1 MAQSAKLQKVTRIN
15 RNQIACSSQKIK
27 RYATMTRTP
36 LTSLLL
42 LLTSLTSAGAEASRD
57 IAPFGRPPTSR
68 RSVDAPFSHARR
80 NALNNRNQHPSVLSI
95 RGGDTTAAVSSPSAA
110 LTFGQNLAG
119 SVFSTFATIYGLA
132 CITAPDQTA
141 QLFYNGYAGDD
152 EVDDDVSAGRFLMRL
167 MGSVACGIGL
177 TSAFAIGA
185 EIKAGPGAIPSTE
198 TFDKSIGVG
207 LVPRFFLILYTL
219 VFSGSMP
226 TNLRICGKDAV
237 VALVQTSLFLWSMF
251 APNEAGIRP
260 DTIIFIEV
268 AFHCLLGPL
277 LFFKPSILFEE
288 STAPSKHEKFMTRM
302 LASYSVMGAV
312 SVAALQHSSIN
323 ALPAV
328 GLAASLWVA
337 SLIHLT
343 FVRKDVEECGTS
355 TPVHVLMMIIGTL
368 VAIGGLQQY
377 MVFSSE

>member
-1 MAQSAKLQKVTRIN
+1 
-15 RNQIACSSQKIK
+15 
-27 RYATMTRTP
+27 MTRTP

-42 LLTSLTSAGAEASRD
+42 LTSLWSTGADATARDRALFGGSLTSTNSVN
-57 IAPFGRPPTSR
+57 APYPSTR
-68 RSVDAPFSHARR
+68 RSHPDLSRNSHI
-80 NALNNRNQHPSVLSI
+80 NNRNPHVHHHRLTRQAQHPPVLSI
-95 RGGDTTAAVSSPSAA
+95 RGGGTAAA

-141 QLFYNGYAGDD
+141 KLFYNGYAGDD

-185 EIKAGPGAIPSTE
+185 EIKAGPGTIPPTE

-207 LVPRFFLILYTL
+207 LVPRFFLILHTL
-219 VFSGSMP
+219 VFSGSIP
-226 TNLRICGKDAV
+226 SNLRICGKDAV
-237 VALVQTSLFLWSMF
+237 VALVQTCLFLWSMF

-288 STAPSKHEKFMTRM
+288 STTPSKHEKFMTRM

-312 SVAALQHSSIN
+312 LVATLQHPSVN

-337 SLIHLT
+337 SLVHLT

-355 TPVHVLMMIIGTL
+355 TPVHILMMIIGTL

>member
-1 MAQSAKLQKVTRIN
+1 
-15 RNQIACSSQKIK
+15 
-27 RYATMTRTP
+27 MTRTP

-42 LLTSLTSAGAEASRD
+42 LTSLWSTGADATARDRAPFGSSLTSTNSVK
-57 IAPFGRPPTSR
+57 APHPSTTR
-68 RSVDAPFSHARR
+68 RSHPYLSRNSHI
-80 NALNNRNQHPSVLSI
+80 NNRNPFVHHHPLTRQHPPVLSI
-95 RGGDTTAAVSSPSAA
+95 RGGGSAAA

-132 CITAPDQTA
+132 CITSPDQTA
-141 QLFYNGYAGDD
+141 KLFYNGYAGDD

-185 EIKAGPGAIPSTE
+185 EIKAGPGTIPPTE

-207 LVPRFFLILYTL
+207 LVPRFFLILHTL
-219 VFSGSMP
+219 VFSGSIP
-226 TNLRICGKDAV
+226 TNLSICGKDAV
-237 VALVQTSLFLWSMF
+237 VALVQTCLFLWSMF

-312 SVAALQHSSIN
+312 LVAALQHPSVN

-337 SLIHLT
+337 SLVHLT

-355 TPVHVLMMIIGTL
+355 TPVHILMMIIGTL